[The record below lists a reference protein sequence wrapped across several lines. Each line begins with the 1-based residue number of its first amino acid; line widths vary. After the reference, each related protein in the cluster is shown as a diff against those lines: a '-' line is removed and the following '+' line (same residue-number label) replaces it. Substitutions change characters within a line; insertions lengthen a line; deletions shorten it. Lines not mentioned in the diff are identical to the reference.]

1 MGLAPNEGLTLKG
14 SLGNG
19 RIGRP
24 QGRRARFG
32 DPAAAGG
39 QAQGHGQA
47 QHQSNKLFHK

>member
-14 SLGNG
+14 SSGNG

-32 DPAAAGG
+32 DHAAATGAAEEERG
-39 QAQGHGQA
+39 VFY
-47 QHQSNKLFHK
+47 L

>member
-14 SLGNG
+14 SSGNG

-32 DPAAAGG
+32 GPAAANGAAEEERG
-39 QAQGHGQA
+39 VFY
-47 QHQSNKLFHK
+47 L

>member
-14 SLGNG
+14 SSGNG

-32 DPAAAGG
+32 APAAA
-39 QAQGHGQA
+39 HGA
-47 QHQSNKLFHK
+47 AEEERGVFYL